1 MKDFWKNIK
10 QLFQSSEKSSPT
22 QPAIHE
28 MIERSAAEQED
39 YIQWKRTSSSKRLLD
54 WLNNQ
59 HVEYIINP
67 KHTDEA
73 IDFLNTPSSK
83 GFVIHF
89 HETRYNKREIIHFF
103 DFLKEKVLTVNYRT
117 YMSDFRTYNRP
128 DWVETIQRHY
138 LKPSIYLR
146 SNDQKKSKQLY
157 GNITI
162 QLLLRNDQVRNLKFS
177 ATSYK
182 DHKFEDAD
190 DFRELIQ
197 VLIANDK
204 D

>member
-10 QLFQSSEKSSPT
+10 QLFQSSEKSSPM

-28 MIERSAAEQED
+28 MIERSAVEKED
-39 YIQWKRTSSSKRLLD
+39 YLQWKRTLSRRRLLD

-67 KHTDEA
+67 QHTDDA

-83 GFVIHF
+83 GFVMHF

-103 DFLKEKVLTVNYRT
+103 DFLKERVLSINYRS
-117 YMSDFRTYNRP
+117 YMSDLRTYNRP

-138 LKPSIYLR
+138 LKPSIFLR
-146 SNDQKKSKQLY
+146 KTNQKKSEQLF

-162 QLLLRNDQVRNLKFS
+162 QLLLRNDQVRNLKFN
-177 ATSYK
+177 ATTYQ
-182 DHKFEDAD
+182 DHQFEKAD

-197 VLIANDK
+197 LLIAND
-204 D
+204 